1 MTIGHLWMQTM
12 FEAIK
17 AKITLIWATVVLI
30 TLMSANLSISQ
41 ETTETEEII
50 LPDPIVIL
58 GDSLF
63 VQKSSDLGS
72 KDSQTVVSDFSDE
85 TQDLLG
91 QYRLVLQQIDRLI
104 AYNDYVERLIVDQEA
119 QITDIREQLDQ
130 FALIE
135 RGIVPLMLDSIDTLD
150 KFIDLDVPFLLEE
163 RKARVARLRTI
174 MNLSDVTV
182 SEKYRQIMDAY
193 QIETTYGRDIEAY
206 TGLLEIDGV
215 SRQVDFLRIG
225 RTSLTYQTPDQEET
239 GFWNKQDRQWE
250 KLPNKYQNYVT
261 QGLRVARKQVTPN
274 LLELPIEAPGE
285 GR

>member
-1 MTIGHLWMQTM
+1 MIIGHLWMQTM
-12 FEAIK
+12 LEAIK
-17 AKITLIWATVVLI
+17 TKITLIYASVVFI
-30 TLMSANLSISQ
+30 TLMGANLSISQ

-50 LPDPIVIL
+50 LPDPIEIL
-58 GDSLF
+58 DDSLF
-63 VQKSSDLGS
+63 VQSSSDLNSKGS
-72 KDSQTVVSDFSDE
+72 QAVVSDLSDE

-119 QITDIREQLDQ
+119 QIKDIREQLDQ

-206 TGLLEIDGV
+206 TGLLEIGGV

-239 GFWNKQDRQWE
+239 GFWNKQDKQWE